1 MNKSWITLLLV
12 VLLASLPATPLLAA
26 EEGFAA
32 MRAGTGIKVIVD
44 PQRER

>member
-1 MNKSWITLLLV
+1 MII
-12 VLLASLPATPLLAA
+12 LPALITHRLPLRAA